1 MTTAKN
7 KNVRDSFANR
17 KAAIEKLYDGSARV
31 ITGKKARTASS
42 VTISRE
48 QLDRAFQNLSSPKN
62 AIQISKQLYAANSI
76 YAGIID
82 YYANMLLWQ
91 YYFVPVKRGK
101 NSKTLDKAYGL
112 MQDVVDGLS
121 IETVF
126 PYLVKEIFL
135 KGAVYIATQP
145 DTKSKTLT
153 AITLPPEYCRTIGV
167 SQFGTTLFQFD
178 FSYFKDL
185 GLSQPE
191 LETFLES
198 FPPYIQ
204 EGYRIY
210 AANRDMNWQDMDGRY
225 CGAILMNEYGF
236 PSFLYSAYSILDYEE
251 YGMNELDKNTDEL
264 DKIIIHKIPNYQGEL
279 ILSIPEVNVLHKK
292 MEASLGSNYKL
303 LTTFG
308 DAQVQNAQSSRTERN
323 EVLMNAYRSIYN
335 NSGINNEFFS
345 SDNTEALKISL
356 DKDLSIVWNLATQIV
371 NFYNLAINNWYNFN
385 GYQCEL
391 NILPVTHYNQRD
403 MMQKYKESATLGV
416 GKMEFIIASWTK
428 QSHLTSKL
436 DLEDFLKLD
445 QLKPLST
452 SYTQVDNSATTEEV
466 IKKEEEQVK
475 EVVEEKEKQD
485 QEEPVVDNTTEEQK
499 EE

>member
-7 KNVRDSFANR
+7 KNARDNFANR
-17 KAAIEKLYDGSARV
+17 KAAIEKLYDWDARV
-31 ITGKKARTASS
+31 ITGKKTRTASS
-42 VTISRE
+42 TTISRE
-48 QLDRAFQNLSSPKN
+48 QLNTAFQNLSSPKN

-91 YYFVPVKRGK
+91 YYFVPVKKGK
-101 NSKTLDKAYGL
+101 NSKTLDKAYEL
-112 MQDVVDGLS
+112 MKEVVDGLS

-126 PYLVKEIFL
+126 PYLIKEIFL

-145 DTKSKTLT
+145 DTKSKTIT

-167 SQFGTTLFQFD
+167 SQFGTNLFQFD

-185 GLSQPE
+185 GLNQPE

-225 CGAILMNEYGF
+225 CGAVLMNEYGF
-236 PSFLYSAYSILDYEE
+236 PSFLYSAYSILDYEA

-279 ILSIPEVNVLHKK
+279 ILSIPEVNALHKK
-292 MEASLGSNYKL
+292 MSASLGSNYKL

-308 DAQVQNAQSSRTERN
+308 DAQIQNAQSSRTERN
-323 EVLMNAYRSIYN
+323 EVLINAYKSIYN

-345 SDNTEALKISL
+345 SDNTEALRISL
-356 DKDLSIVWNLATQIV
+356 DKDLSIVWNLATQIT
-371 NFYNLAINNWYNFN
+371 NFYNLAINNSYNFN

-428 QSHLTSKL
+428 QSHIQSKME
-436 DLEDFLKLD
+436 LEDFLKLD
-445 QLKPLST
+445 ELKPLST
-452 SYTQVDNSATTEEV
+452 SYTQVDNSADGSQEKTVKEEIV
-466 IKKEEEQVK
+466 VENKKEEEEQK
-475 EVVEEKEKQD
+475 
-485 QEEPVVDNTTEEQK
+485 PVVDNDTTAAEEQK